1 MTQQISTP
9 DLSLGDS
16 DPVIALVKARLN
28 VFPDDEFFNDHLAQK
43 LRGFQQVRGL
53 FPDGILT
60 DSVLVE
66 LGISRES

>member
-1 MTQQISTP
+1 MLPS
-9 DLSLGDS
+9 DLGVGDS
-16 DPVIALVKARLN
+16 DPVIALVKRRLN
-28 VFPDDEFFNDHLAQK
+28 VFPDDENFNNLLAQK

-66 LGISRES
+66 LGISAES